1 MTSSSGAVVR
11 GVARALDTEDDFANL
26 FRAEFPSIVRTAS
39 LILGDPD
46 RGNDIAQEAF
56 TRLFVS
62 WKKVSKYDRPGAWL
76 RRVTIRLAGKEAR
89 RSSLLGAALRK
100 LPVQVPIAAPHS
112 DLQSALQELSHA
124 QRSAVILH
132 YLNDLPVREVAEAL
146 GCAEATAKVHLHRA
160 RKRLAEILGEEESS

>member
-1 MTSSSGAVVR
+1 MR
-11 GVARALDTEDDFANL
+11 GVARALDTEDDFADL

-39 LILGDPD
+39 LILGDTD

-56 TRLFVS
+56 TRLFLS

-89 RSSLLGAALRK
+89 RSSLLGVALRK
-100 LPVQVPIAAPHS
+100 LPVPVETPAPYS
-112 DLQSALQELSHA
+112 DLQSALHELSHA
-124 QRSAVILH
+124 QRSAVVLH
-132 YLNDLPVREVAEAL
+132 YLDGLPVRDVAEAL

-160 RKRLAEILGEEESS
+160 RKRLAEILGDEEDS